1 MPVIWIQDSSHRHS
15 KNLFVKFAEWK
26 LNDRTEYDR
35 AMISVLKRVWQHCE
49 ESPWRAQKN
58 NIRAD
63 RWKQDSMSTGIISIE
78 LWPSPSC
85 SKNLWVYP
93 QSWRLLDGCRACH
106 LISPIKHRNGDD
118 VLKKENNKKMRIKVC
133 RRGKRKIEALCS
145 SLRADPIG
153 IFQFTAYGTNVFI
166 DRSASGTQQ
175 TNNISALS
183 IIHWFKRVPL
193 PYFP

>member
-1 MPVIWIQDSSHRHS
+1 VDIITGLLYHTSDLNSRLFSSTFQKS
-15 KNLFVKFAEWK
+15 
-26 LNDRTEYDR
+26 
-35 AMISVLKRVWQHCE
+35 ICE
-49 ESPWRAQKN
+49 ICGME
-58 NIRAD
+58 
-63 RWKQDSMSTGIISIE
+63 T
-78 LWPSPSC
+78 
-85 SKNLWVYP
+85 
-93 QSWRLLDGCRACH
+93 
-106 LISPIKHRNGDD
+106 SPIKHRNGDD

-183 IIHWFKRVPL
+183 IIH
-193 PYFP
+193 